1 MTDERPMSEQ
11 PAPKSTPGTP
21 APESAVQ
28 EPAAPESAT
37 PEVTAPEVTAP
48 ESAAP
53 EAATPESTVP
63 GSEVSGSSAVA
74 GSGAAEPA
82 APGATDVPAAND
94 VPADPAAP
102 VRKPLRRG
110 RVAAV
115 AGSVLLVAAVVGG
128 AGYTVVTVQDAD
140 RDPGAPSW
148 TFPVPAPDGAK
159 KAKASSGLA
168 AMLVPFGTEGWSRG
182 PDIGEFGSDASLSGA
197 EATALRK
204 EALRDLPRSQRR
216 NLEKTIDKQHT
227 KGIAMRSYLSTSSGF
242 NSTLYANSTFT
253 VSIELAQIE
262 DKAAVKGISTFQN
275 EFFGALKIFRKGPA
289 IKDHKNAKCFLPPKD
304 KDEKLDMMVCS
315 AYEGDVLVSATASA
329 VKPLDTKGVAMLLRE
344 QLDRI
349 TEPGE
354 AV

>member
-1 MTDERPMSEQ
+1 MTDERPTSEQ
-11 PAPKSTPGTP
+11 PAPKPTPGTP
-21 APESAVQ
+21 APESAAQ
-28 EPAAPESAT
+28 EPAAPESA
-37 PEVTAPEVTAP
+37 APEVTVTEP
-48 ESAAP
+48 
-53 EAATPESTVP
+53 ATPEATVP

-74 GSGAAEPA
+74 GSGAAEP
-82 APGATDVPAAND
+82 GATDVPGAPD
-94 VPADPAAP
+94 VP

>member
-1 MTDERPMSEQ
+1 MTDERPTSEQ
-11 PAPKSTPGTP
+11 PAPKPTPGTP

-37 PEVTAPEVTAP
+37 PEVTVT
-48 ESAAP
+48 ES
-53 EAATPESTVP
+53 ATPEATVAESATPEATVP

-74 GSGAAEPA
+74 GSGAAEP
-82 APGATDVPAAND
+82 GATDVPGAPD
-94 VPADPAAP
+94 VP

>member
-1 MTDERPMSEQ
+1 MNEQ
-11 PAPKSTPGTP
+11 PANPLDAGAVPPAAMPEAT
-21 APESAVQ
+21 APEPSSAF
-28 EPAAPESAT
+28 
-37 PEVTAPEVTAP
+37 EVTAPEASPVPGQAAAESSAAPGTALP
-48 ESAAP
+48 ESAD
-53 EAATPESTVP
+53 
-63 GSEVSGSSAVA
+63 
-74 GSGAAEPA
+74 GSGAILPEPA
-82 APGATDVPAAND
+82 PAKK
-94 VPADPAAP
+94 P
-102 VRKPLRRG
+102 VRRG
-110 RVAAV
+110 RIAAV

-148 TFPVPAPDGAK
+148 TFPVPAPDEAK

-168 AMLVPFGTEGWSRG
+168 AMLVPYGTSGWSRG

-216 NLEKTIDKQHT
+216 SLEKQIDRQHT
-227 KGIAMRSYLSTSSGF
+227 KGIAMRSYLSTSNGF
-242 NSTLYANSTFT
+242 DSTLYAHGAFT
-253 VSIELAQIE
+253 VSVELAQIE

-349 TEPGE
+349 AEPGE

>member
-11 PAPKSTPGTP
+11 PARQPTPETP
-21 APESAVQ
+21 ARDSAAQ
-28 EPAAPESAT
+28 GSAA

-48 ESAAP
+48 EAPARASVVPDSVAAEATVSESAAP
-53 EAATPESTVP
+53 D
-63 GSEVSGSSAVA
+63 SSAVA
-74 GSGAAEPA
+74 GPGAAEPS
-82 APGATDVPAAND
+82 APGATDGPD
-94 VPADPAAP
+94 VPAVP
-102 VRKPLRRG
+102 VKKPLRRG

-168 AMLVPFGTEGWSRG
+168 AMLVPFGTAGWSRG

-216 NLEKTIDKQHT
+216 NLEKQIDKQHT

-242 NSTLYANSTFT
+242 NSTLYADSTFT

>member
-11 PAPKSTPGTP
+11 PARQPTPETP
-21 APESAVQ
+21 ARDSAAQ
-28 EPAAPESAT
+28 GSAAPEVT
-37 PEVTAPEVTAP
+37 VPEVTVPEVTAPEAP
-48 ESAAP
+48 ARASVVPDSVAAEATVSESAAP
-53 EAATPESTVP
+53 D
-63 GSEVSGSSAVA
+63 SSAVA
-74 GSGAAEPA
+74 GPGAAEPS
-82 APGATDVPAAND
+82 APGATDVPD
-94 VPADPAAP
+94 VPA
-102 VRKPLRRG
+102 VVKKPLRRG

-216 NLEKTIDKQHT
+216 NLEKQIDKQHT

-242 NSTLYANSTFT
+242 NSTLYADSTFT